1 MYEENSPR
9 AMTTEIREGW
19 EVGEERLP
27 GIYGTA
33 RIFAGVDT
41 SREPIPI
48 VPSCTIIR
56 HHGG

>member
-1 MYEENSPR
+1 
-9 AMTTEIREGW
+9 MTTEIREGW